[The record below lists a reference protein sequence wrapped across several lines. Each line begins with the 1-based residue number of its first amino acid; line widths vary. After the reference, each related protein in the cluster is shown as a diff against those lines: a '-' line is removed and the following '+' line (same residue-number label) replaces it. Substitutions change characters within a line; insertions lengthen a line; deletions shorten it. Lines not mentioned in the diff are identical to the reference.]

1 MGEKFFNFIN
11 QILGTSIVKKIIE
24 NKYYSVL
31 FLFFF
36 TVFFSFPSYDIALYT
51 NEMKESWDAIFLQA
65 KEPFVNHNHLYSV
78 GSHAEK
84 LAFRFVPALF
94 LKVLG
99 IKTIQGAFIFQ
110 LFTLLFEC
118 YCIVTLS
125 RKYFRTQFA
134 FLFGLCVSLTVCGHV
149 YASDYRG
156 IFDTL
161 AISLLLFGMIHM
173 ESIFLPIILLLGFY
187 TDERALIA
195 SASIPFFYFIV
206 SKKEINFQN
215 IVKSKTVLLYVGSI
229 ILYVIIRFW
238 LKVQFGLEIGTGAID
253 YLSKQIS
260 KIPYSILVGL
270 EGFTIVLYYFLRN
283 NQIKT
288 SYKALYIIGILP
300 IFLVALTV
308 IDINRSM
315 SYILPYLFILF
326 YFFYKNTRPDTIFK
340 TLIIIFFLNMVYD
353 DFYPFII
360 QVYRMIYITKLI

>member
-1 MGEKFFNFIN
+1 MVDKIFRLVNL
-11 QILGTSIVKKIIE
+11 ILGISIVKKIIE
-24 NKYYSVL
+24 NKLYSIF

-51 NEMKESWDAIFLQA
+51 NEMKGNWDAIFLQV
-65 KEPFVNHNHLYSV
+65 KEPFVNHNHLYSI
-78 GSHAEK
+78 GSHSEK

-99 IKTIQGAFIFQ
+99 IKTIHGAFIFQ

-125 RKYFRTQFA
+125 RKYFRSQFA
-134 FLFGLCVSLTVCGHV
+134 FLFGLCVSLTLCGHV
-149 YASDYRG
+149 YVSDYRG
-156 IFDTL
+156 MFDTL
-161 AISLLLFGMIHM
+161 AISLLLYGMILM
-173 ESIFLPIILLLGFY
+173 ESIFLPIILLLGYY

-195 SASIPFFYFIV
+195 SASIPFFYLIV

-260 KIPYSILVGL
+260 KIPYSILIGL
-270 EGFTIVLYYFLRN
+270 EGFIIVLYYFLRN
-283 NQIKT
+283 NQIKA
-288 SYKALYIIGILP
+288 SYKLLYILGILP
-300 IFLVALTV
+300 VFLVALTV

-315 SYILPYLFILF
+315 SYILPYLFVLF
-326 YFFYKNTRPDTIFK
+326 YFFYKNTSPDKVFK

-353 DFYPFII
+353 DFYPFVL
-360 QVYRMIYITKLI
+360 QLYRMKFITKLF

>member
-1 MGEKFFNFIN
+1 
-11 QILGTSIVKKIIE
+11 
-24 NKYYSVL
+24 
-31 FLFFF
+31 
-36 TVFFSFPSYDIALYT
+36 
-51 NEMKESWDAIFLQA
+51 
-65 KEPFVNHNHLYSV
+65 
-78 GSHAEK
+78 
-84 LAFRFVPALF
+84 
-94 LKVLG
+94 
-99 IKTIQGAFIFQ
+99 
-110 LFTLLFEC
+110 
-118 YCIVTLS
+118 
-125 RKYFRTQFA
+125 
-134 FLFGLCVSLTVCGHV
+134 
-149 YASDYRG
+149 
-156 IFDTL
+156 
-161 AISLLLFGMIHM
+161 M